1 MATVIALTAIS
12 LVQVVRL
19 QCDLLCTVEP
29 TNPKTLFIVPP
40 TAMRISVDRALTI
53 STRLDI
59 SASEQLDFIQYTHSM
74 SCKKLRIKLCYPQ
87 RLPGGTNFPLLLHD
101 NIIGIGSNERSRSG
115 KSHSTAIVVDTPDLP
130 TPKPTKRQKLFAS
143 TPMSRSPLDWSSST
157 IRWETEWKL
166 KTAREKLKKIR
177 ELLEELEEFLQ

>member
-74 SCKKLRIKLCYPQ
+74 SCKNLIC
-87 RLPGGTNFPLLLHD
+87 
-101 NIIGIGSNERSRSG
+101 GSNCVTLKDFQGGPTFHCCCMTTSSVLVLTKGAVRGNPIVRQLLSIRPISPHLSRLNGENCSHRHQCPEVLWTGLRPQSG
-115 KSHSTAIVVDTPDLP
+115 G
-130 TPKPTKRQKLFAS
+130 KPS
-143 TPMSRSPLDWSSST
+143 GN
-157 IRWETEWKL
+157 
-166 KTAREKLKKIR
+166 
-177 ELLEELEEFLQ
+177 